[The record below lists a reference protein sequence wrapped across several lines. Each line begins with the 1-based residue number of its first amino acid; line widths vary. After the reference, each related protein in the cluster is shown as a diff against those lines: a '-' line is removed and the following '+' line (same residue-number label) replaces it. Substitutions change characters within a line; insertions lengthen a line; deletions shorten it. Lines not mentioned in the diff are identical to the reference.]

1 LKKFITFAQR
11 CTFFSKKQKM
21 QTLRQILEEIQAYTD
36 AQKMS
41 REPRNLYDPIAYI
54 LQLGGKRLRP
64 ALVLMGYNLFRED
77 LEKALP
83 AAFSIELFHNFTLM
97 HDDIM
102 DNAPLRRGQP
112 TVHERYNRN
121 TGILSGDAMLILAY
135 QYLMSTAADEKVRTN
150 AIKIFNRCAIE
161 VCEGQQMD
169 MDFENRTDVS
179 ISEYL
184 KMIELK
190 TAVLLGA
197 ALEIGAIVA
206 AAKPEDAQH
215 LYEFGRNLGISF
227 QLQDDIL
234 DSFGDPAT
242 FGKKVGGDIS
252 QNKKTFLYLH
262 SLETAAPKDREALWN
277 WYHSEVSDDQN
288 AEKVDAVK
296 DIFLRC
302 GVVDKANEVKN
313 SYYQEALKNL
323 QMVSVAESVKA
334 TMFGFAADLLNRNM

>member
-112 TVHERYNRN
+112 TVHERYNKN

-215 LYEFGRNLGISF
+215 LY
-227 QLQDDIL
+227 
-234 DSFGDPAT
+234 
-242 FGKKVGGDIS
+242 
-252 QNKKTFLYLH
+252 
-262 SLETAAPKDREALWN
+262 
-277 WYHSEVSDDQN
+277 
-288 AEKVDAVK
+288 
-296 DIFLRC
+296 
-302 GVVDKANEVKN
+302 
-313 SYYQEALKNL
+313 
-323 QMVSVAESVKA
+323 
-334 TMFGFAADLLNRNM
+334 

>member
-1 LKKFITFAQR
+1 
-11 CTFFSKKQKM
+11 M
-21 QTLRQILEEIQAYTD
+21 QTLRQILEEIRNYSD
-36 AQKMS
+36 GQKMS
-41 REPRNLYDPIAYI
+41 REPHHLYEPIAYI

-64 ALVLMGYNLFRED
+64 ALVLMGHNLYRED
-77 LEKALP
+77 LQKALP
-83 AAFSIELFHNFTLM
+83 AAYAIELFHNFTLM

-135 QYLMSTAADEKVRTN
+135 QYLLNTSSDERVSTQIIN
-150 AIKIFNRCAIE
+150 IFNKCALE

-169 MDFENRTDVS
+169 MDFENRADVS
-179 ISEYL
+179 IPEYL

-197 ALEIGAIVA
+197 ALEIGAIIGA
-206 AAKPEDAQH
+206 ASHEDAQH

-262 SLETAAPKDREALWN
+262 SLEIANSQDRDALWN
-277 WYHSEVSDDQN
+277 WYHSEMDENRST
-288 AEKVDAVK
+288 EKIDAVK
-296 DIFLRC
+296 EIFLRC
-302 GVVDKANEVKN
+302 GVVEKANELKN
-313 SYYQEALKNL
+313 QYYQDALKNL
-323 QMVSVAESVKA
+323 QLVSVSEDAKS
-334 TMFGFAADLLNRNM
+334 TMYDFAADLLNRNV

>member
-1 LKKFITFAQR
+1 
-11 CTFFSKKQKM
+11 M
-21 QTLRQILEEIQAYTD
+21 QTLRQILEEIRAYSD
-36 AQKMS
+36 GQKMS
-41 REPRNLYDPIAYI
+41 REPQNLYEPIAYI
-54 LQLGGKRLRP
+54 LKLGGKRLRP
-64 ALVLMGYNLFRED
+64 ALVLMGCNLFRED
-77 LEKALP
+77 LQKALP
-83 AAFSIELFHNFTLM
+83 AAYAIELFHNFTLM

-121 TGILSGDAMLILAY
+121 TGILSGDAMLTLAY
-135 QYLMSTAADEKVRTN
+135 QYLMSTGADERVSAEVIR
-150 AIKIFNRCAIE
+150 IFNKCAIE

-179 ISEYL
+179 IPEYL

-197 ALEIGAIVA
+197 ALEIGAIIGTA
-206 AAKPEDAQH
+206 TPEDAHH
-215 LYEFGRNLGISF
+215 LYEFGKNLGISF

-262 SLETAAPKDREALWN
+262 FLELATSQDRDALLN
-277 WYHSEVSDDQN
+277 WYHTETTESRS
-288 AEKVDAVK
+288 AEKIEAVK
-296 DIFLRC
+296 TIFLNC
-302 GVVDKANEVKN
+302 GVVEKADELKN
-313 SYYQEALKNL
+313 QYYQNALKNL
-323 QMVSVAESVKA
+323 QRVGAPESSKSILHE
-334 TMFGFAADLLNRNM
+334 FAADLLNRNV